1 VLSLAN
7 LAQIVNV
14 LQSVAMTDGQRMWL
28 TPTYHVLR
36 MHAAHLGAAALPVS
50 VERGDTLPGG
60 TSAVTATASRREGAT
75 AITVI
80 NRHISA
86 AASVRIGGVAAR
98 QARAEILAAVSA
110 GAHNRADDPARVA
123 PAPLTVSRDGDDL
136 RVELPPHSLATI
148 VVS

>member
-50 VERGDTLPGG
+50 VEHGDTLPGG
-60 TSAVTATASRREGAT
+60 ASTVTATASRRDGAT

-86 AASVRIGGVAAR
+86 AASVRIGGVAAG
-98 QARAEILAAVSA
+98 QARAEILAAESA
-110 GAHNRADDPARVA
+110 SAHNSADDPARVA